1 LKIANLVVIHLDY
14 IACQLRFGNI
24 VYLLYLRMLSIS
36 ATFFLTER
44 GYTFKR
50 ARRAGIKVRVMA
62 VRLTQR
68 EASVSRVASGIQEST
83 GFSKNIKKLSTLII
97 GDRGCS

>member
-1 LKIANLVVIHLDY
+1 
-14 IACQLRFGNI
+14 
-24 VYLLYLRMLSIS
+24 MLSIS

-97 GDRGCS
+97 RDKGLVLGLALIILLILKNILKIN